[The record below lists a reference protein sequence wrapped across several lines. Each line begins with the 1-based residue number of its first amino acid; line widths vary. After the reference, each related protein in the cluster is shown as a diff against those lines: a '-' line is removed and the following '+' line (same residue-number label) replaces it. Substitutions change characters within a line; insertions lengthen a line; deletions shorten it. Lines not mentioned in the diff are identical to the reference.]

1 VRNITGVLTIRLF
14 GHARFEIDEAAWPF
28 RAPAKAIAVL
38 AYLATHQDVPV
49 SRNFL
54 AELIWPDDEPEDGR
68 GKLRRHLHVLVGALP
83 KAPEDAP
90 YLLSTMQTV
99 RWNQKAPA
107 TVDTIAFCEA
117 GANDRLDDATAW
129 YGGDFLETHHDEWV
143 LTERERLRNLQL
155 GYLRASLLRK
165 RSERDLSGALA
176 DVAHIL
182 AIDSWREDAIRT
194 EMRLRSQL
202 GDRSGALA
210 AYLTFAQ
217 RLRAELDA
225 EPTPETRAVYE
236 ALARG
241 EALTDDEGVP
251 RTSAAAAHAP
261 VALPFTGRQAEFE
274 SLASAWS
281 SAARGKGSMTLM
293 SGEAGAGK
301 SRLAQEL
308 ALHVESQGGGVLLG
322 STTPGEAR
330 PYEAVIDALRS
341 ALSLVISSQSPA
353 ELGVL
358 ARVLPEIAAR
368 ATIVEAPA
376 ASPEAERLR
385 IFEAVYSAI
394 AALARKRPLLV
405 VLEDLHWTTAS
416 SAALI
421 EYLVRRISVL
431 PVLVVGTYREEDVG
445 RAHPLR
451 GLRRRLES
459 EGTLERIALPRFDL
473 AAVVEI
479 ARRVFAGRPDIE
491 TLANEL
497 YAYSEGVPL
506 FLDEAIHAPDR
517 ASAGPRLN
525 VPARVE
531 RLGESAHVLL
541 EIAAVAGTSFNIDVI
556 CEVAGWNEADVLR
569 ALDEL
574 VEARFVREGRRR
586 RFGDYA
592 FSHHLVH
599 AAVYEG
605 IGEVQ
610 RRRRHA
616 LVARVWTTLYEERP
630 DAAGEIALH
639 YDRAGDAPRAA
650 RSYAA
655 AAHHARSLYA
665 NEEALAH
672 AERAI
677 ALADDEELLVDMQL
691 IRAWAGNALGW
702 SATRSGAADA
712 LAHLAITARQ
722 LPEVERFRTMH
733 AMLEGRFDVA
743 RNAAQRL
750 IDAAR
755 AVDDAASVVQ
765 GYIESG
771 TIAIAGDRYADA
783 EDHLRLAGELM
794 PAADDVARLRL
805 MRAQTFLA
813 QRRGAHDA
821 ELSAAAQRLLAEA
834 QRLGDPQSEAEAHVR
849 LAHVDMTAHR
859 FADARLHYDGAVEA
873 YRRFGSPRGVDS
885 VQNNCASLALWTAEY
900 ESAKT
905 LYGRCLAFAEDN
917 NDEANLFTCAI
928 GVTLASIYTADLAQA
943 TTHAESVAHL
953 YRGSGR
959 LEEANWHLCRA
970 LIATENGDAE
980 SATGAYDA
988 ALAIHRT
995 KPPTSLF
1002 ALTLALA
1009 ALMALDA
1016 GDVPRALAL
1025 DGELGHL
1032 SEEILSGEEFP
1043 HLMYWSRSRAA
1054 SLHGDETRAK
1064 TFLLASER
1072 LYEARISALGPGGA
1086 AFAAVPWN
1094 VRFLAA
1100 RAARSDAFQ
1109 TLPS

>member
-1 VRNITGVLTIRLF
+1 MLTIRLF
-14 GHARFEIDEAAWPF
+14 GHARFELDEAAWPF

-38 AYLATHQDVPV
+38 GYLAAHHDAPV

-54 AELIWPDDEPEDGR
+54 AELIWPDDEPEEGR
-68 GKLRRHLHVLVGALP
+68 GKLRRHLHVLIGALP
-83 KAPEDAP
+83 KAPDDTP
-90 YLLSTMQTV
+90 YLIATMQTV
-99 RWNQKAPA
+99 RWNAQAPA
-107 TVDTIAFCEA
+107 TIDTIAFCEA
-117 GANDRLDDATAW
+117 GAAGRLDDATAW

-155 GYLRASLLRK
+155 GYLRAALLRK
-165 RSERDLSGALA
+165 RSERDVSGALA
-176 DVAHIL
+176 DVARIL
-182 AIDSWREDAIRT
+182 AIDAWREDAIRT

-210 AYLTFAQ
+210 AYRTFAQ

-225 EPTPETRAVYE
+225 EPTPETRDVYE

-241 EALTDDEGVP
+241 EDLVEDERAP
-251 RTSAAAAHAP
+251 RAP
-261 VALPFTGRQAEFE
+261 PAIANAPIALPFTGRQAEFAA
-274 SLASAWS
+274 LAGAWS
-281 SAARGKGSMTLM
+281 SAARGKGSMMLM

-330 PYEAVIDALRS
+330 PYEAVVDALRG
-341 ALSLVISSQSPA
+341 ALSLVIAALSPV

-358 ARVLPEIAAR
+358 ARVLPDIGAR
-368 ATIVEAPA
+368 TAVTEPPP
-376 ASPEAERLR
+376 ASPEAQRSR
-385 IFEAVYSAI
+385 IFEAVYAAI
-394 AALARKRPLLV
+394 AALARKRPLLI

-421 EYLVRRISVL
+421 EYLGRRIAAL

-473 AAVVEI
+473 AAVTEI
-479 ARRVFAGRPDIE
+479 AERIFAGRSDIE
-491 TLANEL
+491 ALANEL
-497 YAYSEGVPL
+497 FVYSEGVPL
-506 FLDEAIHAPDR
+506 FLDEAVHTPDR
-517 ASAGPRLN
+517 ATAGPRLN

-531 RLGESAHVLL
+531 RLGETARVLL
-541 EIAAVAGTSFNIDVI
+541 EIAAVAGTSFNVDVI
-556 CEVAGWNEADVLR
+556 GEVAGWNEADVLR

-599 AAVYEG
+599 AAVYDG
-605 IGEVQ
+605 IAEVQ

-616 LVARVWTTLYEERP
+616 RVARVWATLYEDRP

-639 YDRAGDAPRAA
+639 YDRAGDAPHAA
-650 RSYAA
+650 LAYAA
-655 AAHHARSLYA
+655 AAQHARALYA

-672 AERAI
+672 AERAV
-677 ALADDEELLVDMQL
+677 ALSDDAELQVDMHV
-691 IRAWAGNALGW
+691 IRAWAGNALGR
-702 SATRSGAADA
+702 SAIRSDAAEA
-712 LAHLAITARQ
+712 LAHLTIDPRQ
-722 LPEVERFRTMH
+722 LPEVERFRTVH
-733 AMLEGRFDVA
+733 AMLEGRFDLA
-743 RNAAQRL
+743 RDAAQRL
-750 IDAAR
+750 IDAAS
-755 AVDDAASVVQ
+755 AIDDAANVVL
-765 GYIESG
+765 GHVESA
-771 TIAIAGDRYADA
+771 TIATAGDRYGDA
-783 EDHLRLAGELM
+783 EEHLRLAAELM
-794 PAADDVARLRL
+794 SPADDVVRLRL

-821 ELSAAAQRLLAEA
+821 DLSAAANRLLAEA
-834 QRLGDPQSEAEAHVR
+834 QRLGNPQAEAEAHVR
-849 LAHVDMTAHR
+849 LAHVDVAAHR
-859 FADARLHYDGAVEA
+859 FADARRHYDDAADA

-885 VQNNCASLALWTAEY
+885 VQNNCASLALWTADY
-900 ESAKT
+900 QGAKT

-917 NDEANLFTCAI
+917 SDDANLFTCAI
-928 GVTLASIYTADLAQA
+928 GVTLASIYTGNLADA
-943 TTHAESVAHL
+943 TQHAERVAHL

-959 LEEANWHLCRA
+959 LEEANWHLCHG
-970 LIATENGDAE
+970 LIAAESGDAP
-980 SATGAYDA
+980 AAAGAYDA
-988 ALAIHRT
+988 SLAIHRT

-1009 ALMALDA
+1009 ALASLDA
-1016 GDVPRALAL
+1016 GDLRHAAAL
-1025 DGELGHL
+1025 DGELAGL
-1032 SEEILSGEEFP
+1032 SDEILSGEEFP
-1043 HLMYWSRSRAA
+1043 HLMYWTRSRAA
-1054 SLHGDETRAK
+1054 QARGDDAQAA
-1064 TFLLASER
+1064 TFFAASER
-1072 LYEARISALGPGGA
+1072 LYEARVAGLGPGAG

-1094 VRFLAA
+1094 VRYLAA

-1109 TLPS
+1109 TLPP

>member
-1 VRNITGVLTIRLF
+1 VLTIRLF
-14 GHARFEIDEAAWPF
+14 GHARFELDEAAWPF
-28 RAPAKAIAVL
+28 RAPPKAIAVL
-38 AYLATHQDVPV
+38 AYLAAHHDVPV
-49 SRNFL
+49 LRNFL
-54 AELIWPDDEPEDGR
+54 AELIWPDDDPEDGR

-83 KAPEDAP
+83 KAPDDAP
-90 YLLSTMQTV
+90 YWVATMQTV
-99 RWNQKAPA
+99 RWNRHAPA

-117 GANDRLDDATAW
+117 GANDRLDDAIAW

-176 DVAHIL
+176 DVARIL
-182 AIDSWREDAIRT
+182 AIDSWREDAVRT

-210 AYLTFAQ
+210 AYRIFAQ
-217 RLRAELDA
+217 RLRGELDA
-225 EPTPETRAVYE
+225 DPTPETRDVYE

-241 EALTDDEGVP
+241 EALADDESP
-251 RTSAAAAHAP
+251 ARTPAATAHAP
-261 VALPFTGRQAEFE
+261 AALPFTGRQAEFE
-274 SLASAWS
+274 SLASAWAA
-281 SAARGKGSMTLM
+281 AARGKGSMTLM

-308 ALHVESQGGGVLLG
+308 SLHVESHGGGVLLG

-341 ALSLVISSQSPA
+341 TLSLIIASQSPA

-358 ARVLPEIAAR
+358 ARVLPEIGAR

-376 ASPEAERLR
+376 ATPEAERSR

-394 AALARKRPLLV
+394 AALARKRPLLI

-421 EYLVRRISVL
+421 EYLVRRIVAL
-431 PVLVVGTYREEDVG
+431 PVLLVGTYRDEDVG

-459 EGTLERIALPRFDL
+459 EGSLERIALPRFGLDT
-473 AAVVEI
+473 VMEI
-479 ARRVFAGRPDIE
+479 AQRIFAGRADVE
-491 TLANEL
+491 ALANEL

-506 FLDEAIHAPDR
+506 FLDEAVHAPDR
-517 ASAGPRLN
+517 VSAGPRLN
-525 VPARVE
+525 VPARIE
-531 RLGESAHVLL
+531 RLGETARVLL
-541 EIAAVAGTSFNIDVI
+541 EIAAVAGTSFNIDI
-556 CEVAGWNEADVLR
+556 LCEVAGWNEADVLR

-599 AAVYEG
+599 AAVYDG
-605 IGEVQ
+605 IGDVQ

-616 LVARVWTTLYEERP
+616 LVARVWTTLYDERP

-650 RSYAA
+650 RAYAA
-655 AAHHARSLYA
+655 AAQHARSLYA

-677 ALADDEELLVDMQL
+677 ALTGDEELLVDMQL
-691 IRAWAGNALGW
+691 IRAWAGNALGLN
-702 SATRSGAADA
+702 AIRSGAADA
-712 LAHLAITARQ
+712 LAHLAITPQQ

-743 RNAAQRL
+743 RDAAQRL

-755 AVDDAASVVQ
+755 AIDDAASVVQ
-765 GYIESG
+765 GHIESG

-783 EDHLRLAGELM
+783 EAHLRLAGELM
-794 PAADDVARLRL
+794 PSGDDIARLRL

-834 QRLGDPQSEAEAHVR
+834 QRLGDPQAEAEAHVR
-849 LAHVDMTAHR
+849 LAHVDIAAHR
-859 FADARLHYDGAVEA
+859 FADARLHYDGAAEA

-885 VQNNCASLALWTAEY
+885 VQNNCASLAFWIADY
-900 ESAKT
+900 ANAKT

-917 NDEANLFTCAI
+917 NDEANQFTCAI
-928 GVTLASIYTADLAQA
+928 GVTLASIYTGDLVEA
-943 TTHAESVAHL
+943 TRHAERVAHL

-970 LIATENGDAE
+970 LIVTEGGAAAAAID
-980 SATGAYDA
+980 AYDA
-988 ALAIHRT
+988 AMAIHRT

-1002 ALTLALA
+1002 ALTVAFAALA
-1009 ALMALDA
+1009 ALDA
-1016 GDVPRALAL
+1016 GDLPRAVAL
-1025 DGELGHL
+1025 DGELGGL
-1032 SEEILSGEEFP
+1032 SEDVLSGEEFP

-1054 SLHGDETRAK
+1054 ALRGDDVGAK
-1064 TFLLASER
+1064 TFFHASER
-1072 LYEARISALGPGGA
+1072 LYEARISALGQGGA

-1094 VRFLAA
+1094 ARYLSA
-1100 RAARSDAFQ
+1100 RAARVGRFSDAAA
-1109 TLPS
+1109 LG